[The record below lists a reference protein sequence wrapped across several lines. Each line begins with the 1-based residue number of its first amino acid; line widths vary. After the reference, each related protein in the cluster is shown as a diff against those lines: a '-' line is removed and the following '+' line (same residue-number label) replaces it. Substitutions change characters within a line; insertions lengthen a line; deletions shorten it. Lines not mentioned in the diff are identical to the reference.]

1 MAAPP
6 PKKAAAPTK
15 KKSGSYSIGK
25 LYEKQGN
32 KLVAKNKTCPKC
44 GPGMFMAMHKD
55 RVYCGFCKYVEF
67 TGKK

>member
-6 PKKAAAPTK
+6 AKKAAAPAK
-15 KKSGSYSIGK
+15 KGGGYSVGK
-25 LYEKQGN
+25 LYEKQGG

-44 GPGMFMAMHKD
+44 GPGMFMAHHKD